1 MAKQLLMVPPE
12 STERDPASTYQ
23 VADNPAS
30 DEIVVLQDPPLAQR
44 PARLDATP
52 PQWRWS
58 APRPTTDSRRRDSAR
73 VSSPRVSLSRPVHES
88 DGSGNSTGSGENRWS
103 RRRLWKRLNTLLQ
116 LRRGHLGGDRYVVCD
131 RNSWQHAPDLWRLKW
146 RSAIA
151 ATILWWIAAYAALQ
165 YTLKDYSSFWPPNG
179 VYVGCM
185 ILSSPYTRRLMP
197 FWMALAIYTVN
208 WVWKWPWYICLAFTI
223 VNTVEALLVSLTT
236 FTLASLLTEPGPID
250 LTKRAHMISFGI
262 GCLTILITALGGGYM
277 TMWLIN
283 PSFEYHAAYLRWL
296 GRNFVGMALTVPLVV
311 SIGRT
316 TFDKINNFI
325 RYQRSQFIQS
335 VVLSVLV
342 IACPAISMYFL
353 DRSIFSAIVGLYLCY
368 PWVLYMSA
376 LLGVFGAAFS
386 TMLVALSAATTAVIF
401 SKSHRDT
408 DQIIPI
414 SQQLIWI
421 QLFLSVLIFTALSF
435 VAILAERDKAYQS
448 VENRVKMRTA
458 ELTDALTKLDAA
470 KGRAEGADRDKA
482 VFLSFLCHELR
493 NPLHAITNMAEFLLE
508 DMGKEAAIK
517 QHMGST
523 IPLSSQENSTR
534 DVTGQSLEKV
544 PLLHR
549 GPEYKTEQRRPS
561 HSSMRSMEDSQHR
574 SAHAIKLSSEYMLAL
589 VNDVLDLGRFEAGRV
604 SLENLVVDFWTLL
617 EGNFSCSRQLARGH
631 DVEFSCSISPEVP
644 KWVET
649 DPVRFQQIMN
659 NLISNAYKFT
669 PENGKI
675 GVEVRCVTGWWAPK
689 ECQWGGVRFAK
700 KASEEEGSDTLQ
712 EEVVIEILEAG
723 DVNGKEER
731 QLPPD
736 PVDEKCQ
743 DVLPMVELR
752 NGTLGTVS
760 WAVPL
765 ESHGTDGSTVIMHHA
780 PPKEWWAPQPDWYEW
795 VLLEVSVWDTGI
807 GMAPDVVATLFR
819 PYAQAAVSTMREYG
833 GSGLGLAIT
842 EQIVALMGGTVGV
855 DTKPGKGSRFT
866 VTLPI
871 RVNGRPEDGLEV
883 KVTPF
888 GNMRR
893 RRSWRPQKRE
903 VSTRE
908 ERTASASPPTL
919 QADSCAEPLPAVDI
933 PVIKTPSLSDV
944 APGPVDQGVNN
955 LLEPATTDEKKQGEP
970 SNNQESHQIPPFA
983 PIPHQQP
990 VTDSSPTQ
998 TQPQNSIVPLNLTS
1012 PTDHPST
1019 NSAAI
1024 ITAPHVPIC
1033 CPDYSGRQILI
1044 VDDSTINRRILL
1056 RMLQKMLPPDNLR
1069 IDQAE
1074 NGKEAVDLVKRSKV
1088 TGKADWYHIIFM
1100 DIVMPIMDG
1109 YEATRTIRDLGCGTP
1124 VVITTANQVVGNA
1137 EAEEQLREVGADE
1150 AVGKPFTKD
1159 VIIAVLKRWDLM

>member
-1 MAKQLLMVPPE
+1 MAKHLSMVPSE
-12 STERDPASTYQ
+12 STEPGPATTFQ
-23 VADNPAS
+23 AADNS
-30 DEIVVLQDPPLAQR
+30 GTEEIAILQNPPLAQR
-44 PARLDATP
+44 PTRLDATP
-52 PQWRWS
+52 PQWKWS

-73 VSSPRVSLSRPVHES
+73 VSSPRVSLSRPGHES
-88 DGSGNSTGSGENRWS
+88 AGNANSTGSGENRWS
-103 RRRLWKRLNTLLQ
+103 RRRSWKRLLITCGLEYPPSITE
-116 LRRGHLGGDRYVVCD
+116 R
-131 RNSWQHAPDLWRLKW
+131 PLWWRPW

-151 ATILWWIAAYAALQ
+151 ATVLWWIIAYVALQ

-185 ILSSPYTRRLMP
+185 IVSSPYTRRLIP
-197 FWMALAIYTVN
+197 FWMALGIYTVN
-208 WVWKWPWYICLAFTI
+208 WVWKWPWQICLAFTI
-223 VNTVEALLVSLTT
+223 VNSVEALLVSFTT

-296 GRNFVGMALTVPLVV
+296 GRNFVGMALTAPLVV

-316 TFDKINNFI
+316 TPEKIKNFI
-325 RYQRSQFIQS
+325 RYQRSRFIQS

-368 PWVLYMSA
+368 PWVLYMST

-401 SKSHRDT
+401 SKSHKDT

-435 VAILAERDKAYQS
+435 VTILAERDKAYQS
-448 VENRVKMRTA
+448 VENRVKIRTA

-517 QHMGST
+517 QHKEST
-523 IPLSSQENSTR
+523 TPLSSQEDSTG
-534 DVTGQSLEKV
+534 DVTAQSLEKV
-544 PLLHR
+544 PLLQR
-549 GPEYKTEQRRPS
+549 GPEYKTQPRRPS
-561 HSSMRSMEDSQHR
+561 HSSMRSIEDSQHR

-604 SLENLVVDFWTLL
+604 SLENVLVDFWTLL
-617 EGNFSCSRQLARGH
+617 EGNFSCGRQLARGH
-631 DVEFSCSISPEVP
+631 DVEFSCNISPEVP

-700 KASEEEGSDTLQ
+700 KAWKEEGPETLQ
-712 EEVVIEILEAG
+712 EEVMIEILEAA
-723 DVNGKEER
+723 DVNGKHERELLPHEEC
-731 QLPPD
+731 
-736 PVDEKCQ
+736 E
-743 DVLPMVELR
+743 DVSPMVELR
-752 NGTLGTVS
+752 NETLGTVS

-765 ESHGTDGSTVIMHHA
+765 DSPCTDGSTVIIHHT
-780 PPKEWWAPQPDWYEW
+780 PPKEWSAPQPDWREW
-795 VLLEVSVWDTGI
+795 VLLEISVWDTGI

-866 VTLPI
+866 VVLPI
-871 RVNGRPEDGLEV
+871 RVNDRPEDGLEV

-893 RRSWRPQKRE
+893 RRSWRPPKRE
-903 VSTRE
+903 GSTRDQ
-908 ERTASASPPTL
+908 RTAGNSPSTL
-919 QADSCAEPLPAVDI
+919 QADNCAEPLPALVL
-933 PVIKTPSLSDV
+933 PVIKTPSLSDM
-944 APGPVDQGVNN
+944 AQTRVDQGANS
-955 LLEPATTDEKKQGEP
+955 LLELVTIDEKKQGEH
-970 SNNQESHQIPPFA
+970 SNHQESLQIPPFA
-983 PIPHQQP
+983 PVIHEQP
-990 VTDSSPTQ
+990 VTDSLPTQ
-998 TQPQNSIVPLNLTS
+998 TQPQNSIVPLNLSS
-1012 PTDHPST
+1012 PMDHPST
-1019 NSAAI
+1019 NSAPI

-1033 CPDYSGRQILI
+1033 RPDHSGRQILI

-1074 NGKEAVDLVKRSKV
+1074 NGQEAVDLVKRSKV
-1088 TGKADWYHIIFM
+1088 AGKADWYHIIFM
-1100 DIVMPIMDG
+1100 DIVMPVMDG
-1109 YEATRTIRDLGCGTP
+1109 YEATRSIRDLGCGTP

-1159 VIIAVLKRWDLM
+1159 VIIAVLKRWNLM